1 MRILFADALDAS
13 RVERLSAA
21 GHQCVVEPDL
31 SPAALPGRIAGF
43 EALVVRSTR
52 VDASTLEAAD
62 RLEIVVRAGAGTNTI
77 DTDAAADR
85 GIFVCNVPGRN
96 AIAVAELT
104 MGLIMAL
111 DRNIPDNVAE
121 LRAGRWDKRRFSDAR
136 GLFGRSLAIVGMGSI
151 GMEVAARALAFGLRV
166 ATIDRPRP
174 AETTDRLADLGVD
187 LVADRASLLADADIV
202 SLHVPLTDATEGMV
216 DAAFLAEMKDGAW
229 LINTSRGG
237 LVVESALL
245 EALDRRG
252 MRAGLDVYPDEPS
265 AGAGEYRSALAS
277 HPSVY
282 GTHHIGASTAQAQ
295 RSVADGTVEV
305 LEAYARGT
313 MLNCVNLEV
322 EHLGETVLAIR
333 HYNRVGVLSSVL
345 EVLKRADLNVQDLH
359 NRIFSGAT
367 AAVATLAVDGTVPS
381 DLLAELRDVPDVIQ
395 VTARPRKGT
404 R

>member
-13 RVERLSAA
+13 RIERLSAA
-21 GHQCVVEPDL
+21 GHECVVEPGL
-31 SPAALPGRIAGF
+31 STADLPGHIAGF

-52 VDASTLEAAD
+52 VDSATLEAAD

-77 DTDAAADR
+77 DTAAAADR

-104 MGLIMAL
+104 MGLILAL
-111 DRNIPDNVAE
+111 DRSIPDAVAE
-121 LRAGRWDKRRFSDAR
+121 LRAGRWDKRRFSKAR
-136 GLFGRSLAIVGMGSI
+136 GLFGRTLAIVGMGSI
-151 GMEVAARALAFGLRV
+151 GMEVAARAVAFGLRV

-174 AETTDRLADLGVD
+174 PETAERLADLGVD
-187 LVADRASLLADADIV
+187 LVADRAALLADADIV
-202 SLHVPLTDATEGMV
+202 SLHVPLTDATRGMV
-216 DAAFLAEMKDGAW
+216 DAAFLAEMRDGAW
-229 LINTSRGG
+229 LINTSRGD

-265 AGAGEYRSALAS
+265 TGVAEYRSTLAS

-282 GTHHIGASTAQAQ
+282 GTHHIGASTEQAQ

-305 LEAYARGT
+305 IDAYARGT
-313 MLNCVNLEV
+313 VLNCVNLEV
-322 EHLGETVLAIR
+322 EHLGETMLAVR

-367 AAVATLAVDGTVPS
+367 AAVATLAVDATVPS
-381 DLLAELRDVPDVIQ
+381 DLLAELREIPDVIQ

-404 R
+404 